1 MIGDPD
7 LHAPAVGPPA
17 MEPATVAHSGDA
29 ILPAALAR
37 GTGLMD
43 DIMLERA

>member
-7 LHAPAVGPPA
+7 LHSRMVGPRA
-17 MEPATVAHSGDA
+17 MEPVTVARSGDA
-29 ILPAALAR
+29 IVPAARAR